1 MARRNEEDPD
11 RERHE
16 RGVFERPKRSGIWW
30 VRYHDEV
37 GREHRERV
45 GPKGL
50 ATKVYQKR
58 KTEIAERRFFPEAIR
73 RREVAVG
80 EMIDDYLARV
90 KDKLRSYKECV
101 RAGASWKRAL
111 RGKTLR
117 QVLPGDIERYVASR
131 VRAVAPATIN
141 RELAFLK
148 RLYHVAMNDGLIDTN
163 PVKRVKFFKENNR
176 RVRWLSAAE
185 EKRLRK
191 AIGEKRW
198 PVVAFA
204 LQTGFRRSNQFALRW
219 TDVNFDAGIV
229 TARNPKSGEDYAVPM
244 TDTLR
249 ALLRAYPS
257 RLKSEWV
264 FVNAVG
270 TGPIDAQNFRNQVF
284 LPALTKAKIE
294 AFRWHDLRHTFGSR
308 LAMAGV
314 DLVTI
319 QQLMGHKTLEMTLRY
334 AHLSPEHRLHAI
346 RRLDPATGT
355 TTGTKGRARNGK
367 KKAVG
372 EVRASAGKSQRA
384 RGESNTQPTDSKRLP
399 SGIQDFDLSG

>member
-1 MARRNEEDPD
+1 MGKRNQENPD
-11 RERHE
+11 RERHA
-16 RGVFERPKRSGIWW
+16 RGVFERPSGSGIWW
-30 VRYHDEV
+30 VRYHDED

-50 ATKVYQKR
+50 AAKVYQKR
-58 KTEIAERRFFPEAIR
+58 KTEVAERRFFPEAIR

-90 KDKLRSYKECV
+90 KDSSGATRIG
-101 RAGASWKRAL
+101 AGGGVLEKVL

-148 RLYHVAMNDGLIDTN
+148 RLYNVAINDGLIDTN

-176 RVRWLSAAE
+176 RVRWLSDEE

-191 AIGEKRW
+191 AIGTKRW

-204 LQTGFRRSNQFALRW
+204 LHTGFRRANQFALRW

-229 TARNPKSGEDYAVPM
+229 TARNPKGGEDYAVPM
-244 TDTLR
+244 TETLR
-249 ALLRAYPS
+249 TLLRDFPS

-270 TGPIDAQNFRNQVF
+270 TGPIDAQNFRNRCSC
-284 LPALTKAKIE
+284 P
-294 AFRWHDLRHTFGSR
+294 R
-308 LAMAGV
+308 
-314 DLVTI
+314 
-319 QQLMGHKTLEMTLRY
+319 
-334 AHLSPEHRLHAI
+334 
-346 RRLDPATGT
+346 
-355 TTGTKGRARNGK
+355 
-367 KKAVG
+367 
-372 EVRASAGKSQRA
+372 
-384 RGESNTQPTDSKRLP
+384 
-399 SGIQDFDLSG
+399 

>member
-1 MARRNEEDPD
+1 MGKRNQENPD
-11 RERHE
+11 RERHA
-16 RGVFERPKRSGIWW
+16 RGVFERPSGSGIWW
-30 VRYHDEV
+30 VRYHDED

-50 ATKVYQKR
+50 AAKVYQKR
-58 KTEIAERRFFPEAIR
+58 KTEVAERRFFPEAIR
-73 RREVAVG
+73 RREVGVG
-80 EMIDDYLARV
+80 EMIDDYLGRV
-90 KDKLRSYKECV
+90 KDKLRSYKECA
-101 RAGASWKRAL
+101 RAGASWKKVL

-148 RLYHVAMNDGLIDTN
+148 RLYNVAINDGLIDTN

-176 RVRWLSAAE
+176 RVRWLSDEE

-191 AIGEKRW
+191 AIGAKRW

-219 TDVNFDAGIV
+219 TEVNFEAGIV

-244 TDTLR
+244 TETLR
-249 ALLRAYPS
+249 TLLRDFPS
-257 RLKSEWV
+257 RLKSAWV

-284 LPALTKAKIE
+284 LPALTKAKIDG
-294 AFRWHDLRHTFGSR
+294 FRWHDLRHTFGSR

-334 AHLSPEHRLHAI
+334 AHLSPEHRLNAI
-346 RRLDPATGT
+346 RRLDRRTGT
-355 TTGTKGRARNGK
+355 RTGTSQRTRVRKKRAG
-367 KKAVG
+367 G
-372 EVRASAGKSQRA
+372 EVVVSPGKSQCA
-384 RGESNTQPTDSKRLP
+384 RRELNPQPTDSK
-399 SGIQDFDLSG
+399 SAALSN